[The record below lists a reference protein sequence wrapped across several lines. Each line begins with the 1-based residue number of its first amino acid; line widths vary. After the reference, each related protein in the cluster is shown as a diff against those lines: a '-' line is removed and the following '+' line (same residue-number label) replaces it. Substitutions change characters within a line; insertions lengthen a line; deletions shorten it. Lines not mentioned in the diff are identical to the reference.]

1 MFEKEISFIKSLFN
15 KENIALHEPC
25 FIGNEKKYL
34 LECIDSGFVSSV
46 GEFVTRFEEA
56 LKEKTKARFV
66 IATNTGTA
74 ALHIALLANGID
86 ENCEVITQSIS
97 FVATANAIAYTGAKP
112 VFLDID
118 ENTLSLSPKALE
130 HFLENQTYQKD
141 NLSYNKTTHKPIKAC
156 VIMHT
161 FGLSAHIKAIK
172 ELCEKYHILLI
183 EDAAEA
189 LGSTYENK
197 ALGTFGKCGILSFN
211 GNKIITGGCGGAILS
226 DDENLAKLARHLST
240 TAKIPHPYEYD
251 HDRIAYN
258 YRLCNINAAIL
269 LAGLENLELFLENK
283 RELAKIYKDFFKNH
297 DKCKFIDE
305 KSNEKSNFW
314 LNTLLFKDENL
325 RNIFLEEC
333 LKNNIFVRPVWKSL
347 PSLKAFQNCQSN
359 ELINTKKLEKRLIN
373 LPSSV
378 RIEIKRNDGCILY
391 FCHYS
396 FIFLDHIFIVKS
408 F

>member
-15 KENIALHEPC
+15 QENIALHEPC

-34 LECIDSGFVSSV
+34 LECIDNGFVSSV

-97 FVATANAIAYTGAKP
+97 FVATANAITYTGAKP

-378 RIEIKRNDGCILY
+378 RIANKKE
-391 FCHYS
+391 
-396 FIFLDHIFIVKS
+396 
-408 F
+408 

>member
-1 MFEKEISFIKSLFN
+1 MFKKEISFIKSLFN

-56 LKEKTKARFV
+56 LKEKTKTRFV

-130 HFLENQTYQKD
+130 YFLENQTYQKD
-141 NLSYNKTTHKPIKAC
+141 NLSYNKTTHKLIKAC

-378 RIEIKRNDGCILY
+378 RIANKNLGL
-391 FCHYS
+391 S
-396 FIFLDHIFIVKS
+396 
-408 F
+408 

>member
-56 LKEKTKARFV
+56 LKEKTKTRFV

-86 ENCEVITQSIS
+86 ENCEIITQSIS

-112 VFLDID
+112 IFLDID

-130 HFLENQTYQKD
+130 HFLENQTYQKN

-161 FGLSAHIKAIK
+161 FGLSAHVKAIK

-189 LGSTYENK
+189 LGSTYKNK

-226 DDENLAKLARHLST
+226 DDENLAKLVRHLST

-251 HDRIAYN
+251 HDRVAYN
-258 YRLCNINAAIL
+258 YRLCNVNAAIL

-297 DKCKFIDE
+297 NKCKFIDE

-347 PSLKAFQNCQSN
+347 PSLKAFQNCQSDD
-359 ELINTKKLEKRLIN
+359 LLNTKNLEKRLVN

-378 RIEIKRNDGCILY
+378 RIKE
-391 FCHYS
+391 
-396 FIFLDHIFIVKS
+396 
-408 F
+408 

>member
-15 KENIALHEPC
+15 KKNIALHEPC

-34 LECIDSGFVSSV
+34 LECIDSGFISSV

-112 VFLDID
+112 IFLDID

-141 NLSYNKTTHKPIKAC
+141 NLSYNKTTHKLIKAC

-258 YRLCNINAAIL
+258 YRICNINAAIL

-378 RIEIKRNDGCILY
+378 RITNKNLGL
-391 FCHYS
+391 S
-396 FIFLDHIFIVKS
+396 
-408 F
+408 

>member
-56 LKEKTKARFV
+56 LKEKTKTRFV

-74 ALHIALLANGID
+74 ALHIALLANDID

-141 NLSYNKTTHKPIKAC
+141 NLSYNKTTHKLIKAC

-333 LKNNIFVRPVWKSL
+333 LKNNIFVRPIWKSL

-359 ELINTKKLEKRLIN
+359 ELINTKNLEKRLVN

-378 RIEIKRNDGCILY
+378 RIANKKE
-391 FCHYS
+391 
-396 FIFLDHIFIVKS
+396 
-408 F
+408 

>member
-1 MFEKEISFIKSLFN
+1 MFKKEISFIKSLFN

-197 ALGTFGKCGILSFN
+197 TLGTFGKCGILSFN

-373 LPSSV
+373 LPSSI
-378 RIEIKRNDGCILY
+378 RIANKKE
-391 FCHYS
+391 
-396 FIFLDHIFIVKS
+396 
-408 F
+408 

>member
-197 ALGTFGKCGILSFN
+197 TLGTFGKCGILSFN

-269 LAGLENLELFLENK
+269 FAGLENLELFLENK

-314 LNTLLFKDENL
+314 LNTLLFKNENL

-378 RIEIKRNDGCILY
+378 RIK
-391 FCHYS
+391 
-396 FIFLDHIFIVKS
+396 K
-408 F
+408 

>member
-1 MFEKEISFIKSLFN
+1 MFKKEISFIKSLFN

-34 LECIDSGFVSSV
+34 LECIDSGFVSSM

-269 LAGLENLELFLENK
+269 FAGLENLELFLENK

-314 LNTLLFKDENL
+314 LNTLLFKNENL

-378 RIEIKRNDGCILY
+378 RIANKKE
-391 FCHYS
+391 
-396 FIFLDHIFIVKS
+396 
-408 F
+408 

>member
-1 MFEKEISFIKSLFN
+1 MFKKEISFIKSLFN

-141 NLSYNKTTHKPIKAC
+141 NLSYNKTTHKLIKAC

-314 LNTLLFKDENL
+314 LNTLLFKNENL

-359 ELINTKKLEKRLIN
+359 ELINTKKLEKRLVN

-378 RIEIKRNDGCILY
+378 RIK
-391 FCHYS
+391 
-396 FIFLDHIFIVKS
+396 K
-408 F
+408 

>member
-161 FGLSAHIKAIK
+161 FGLSTHIKAIK

-240 TAKIPHPYEYD
+240 TAKISHPYEYD

-378 RIEIKRNDGCILY
+378 RIANKKE
-391 FCHYS
+391 
-396 FIFLDHIFIVKS
+396 
-408 F
+408 

>member
-1 MFEKEISFIKSLFN
+1 MFKKEISFIKSLFN

-34 LECIDSGFVSSV
+34 LECINSGFVSSV

-240 TAKIPHPYEYD
+240 TAKISHPYEYD

-305 KSNEKSNFW
+305 KSNERSNFW
-314 LNTLLFKDENL
+314 LNTLLFKNENL
-325 RNIFLEEC
+325 RNIFLEEG

-359 ELINTKKLEKRLIN
+359 ELINTKNLEKRLVN

-378 RIEIKRNDGCILY
+378 RIANKKE
-391 FCHYS
+391 
-396 FIFLDHIFIVKS
+396 
-408 F
+408 

>member
-56 LKEKTKARFV
+56 LKEKTKTRFV

-74 ALHIALLANGID
+74 ALHIALLANDID

-141 NLSYNKTTHKPIKAC
+141 NLSYNKTTHKLIKAC

-269 LAGLENLELFLENK
+269 FAGLENLELFLENK

-314 LNTLLFKDENL
+314 LNTLLFKNENL

-378 RIEIKRNDGCILY
+378 RIANKKE
-391 FCHYS
+391 
-396 FIFLDHIFIVKS
+396 
-408 F
+408 

>member
-1 MFEKEISFIKSLFN
+1 MFKKEISFIKSLFN

-141 NLSYNKTTHKPIKAC
+141 NLSYNKTTHKLIKAC

-269 LAGLENLELFLENK
+269 FAGLENLELFLENK

-359 ELINTKKLEKRLIN
+359 ELINTKNLEKRLVN

-378 RIEIKRNDGCILY
+378 RIANKKE
-391 FCHYS
+391 
-396 FIFLDHIFIVKS
+396 
-408 F
+408 

>member
-226 DDENLAKLARHLST
+226 NDENIAKIARHLST
-240 TAKIPHPYEYD
+240 TARIPHAYEYD
-251 HDRIAYN
+251 HDAIGYN

-269 LAGLENLELFLENK
+269 LAGLENLEFFLENK
-283 RELAKIYKDFFKNH
+283 RELAKIYKEFFKDN
-297 DKCKFIDE
+297 DKCEFMDE
-305 KSNEKSNFW
+305 KADEKSNFW

-378 RIEIKRNDGCILY
+378 RIANKKE
-391 FCHYS
+391 
-396 FIFLDHIFIVKS
+396 
-408 F
+408 

>member
-74 ALHIALLANGID
+74 ALHIALLANNID

-112 VFLDID
+112 IFLDID

-130 HFLENQTYQKD
+130 HFLENETYQKN

-156 VIMHT
+156 IIMHT
-161 FGLSAHIKAIK
+161 FGLSAHIKALK

-226 DDENLAKLARHLST
+226 DDENLAKLAKHLST

-258 YRLCNINAAIL
+258 YRLCNVNAAIL
-269 LAGLENLELFLENK
+269 LAGFENLEFFLENK

-297 DKCKFIDE
+297 DKCEFIDE

-325 RNIFLEEC
+325 RDIFLKEC
-333 LKNNIFVRPVWKSL
+333 LENKIFSRPIWKSL
-347 PSLKAFQNCQSN
+347 PSLKAFQNCQSD
-359 ELINTKKLEKRLIN
+359 ELINTKNLEKRLVN

-378 RIEIKRNDGCILY
+378 RRK
-391 FCHYS
+391 
-396 FIFLDHIFIVKS
+396 
-408 F
+408 

>member
-378 RIEIKRNDGCILY
+378 RIANK
-391 FCHYS
+391 
-396 FIFLDHIFIVKS
+396 
-408 F
+408 

>member
-130 HFLENQTYQKD
+130 HFLENETYQKD
-141 NLSYNKTTHKPIKAC
+141 NLSYNKTTHKAIKAC
-156 VIMHT
+156 IIMHT

-378 RIEIKRNDGCILY
+378 RIANKKE
-391 FCHYS
+391 
-396 FIFLDHIFIVKS
+396 
-408 F
+408 

>member
-1 MFEKEISFIKSLFN
+1 MFKKEISFIKSLFN

-130 HFLENQTYQKD
+130 YFLENQTYQKD

-305 KSNEKSNFW
+305 KSNERSNFW
-314 LNTLLFKDENL
+314 LNTLLFKNENL

-378 RIEIKRNDGCILY
+378 RIANKKE
-391 FCHYS
+391 
-396 FIFLDHIFIVKS
+396 
-408 F
+408 

>member
-56 LKEKTKARFV
+56 LKEKTKTRFV

-226 DDENLAKLARHLST
+226 DDENLAKLAKHLST

-314 LNTLLFKDENL
+314 LNTLLFKNENL

-333 LKNNIFVRPVWKSL
+333 LKNNIFVRPIWKSL
-347 PSLKAFQNCQSN
+347 PSLKAFQNCQSD
-359 ELINTKKLEKRLIN
+359 ELINTKNLEKRLVN

-378 RIEIKRNDGCILY
+378 RRN
-391 FCHYS
+391 
-396 FIFLDHIFIVKS
+396 
-408 F
+408 

>member
-56 LKEKTKARFV
+56 LKEKTKTRFV

-141 NLSYNKTTHKPIKAC
+141 NFSYNKTTHKLIKAC

-226 DDENLAKLARHLST
+226 DDENLAKLVRHLST

-269 LAGLENLELFLENK
+269 FAGLENLELFLENK

-305 KSNEKSNFW
+305 KSNERSNFW
-314 LNTLLFKDENL
+314 LNTLLFKNENL

-378 RIEIKRNDGCILY
+378 RIANKKE
-391 FCHYS
+391 
-396 FIFLDHIFIVKS
+396 
-408 F
+408 

>member
-1 MFEKEISFIKSLFN
+1 MFKKEISFIKSLFN

-141 NLSYNKTTHKPIKAC
+141 NLSYNKTTHKLIKAC

-314 LNTLLFKDENL
+314 LNTLLFKNENL

-359 ELINTKKLEKRLIN
+359 ELINTKKLEKRLIS

-378 RIEIKRNDGCILY
+378 RITNKNLGL
-391 FCHYS
+391 S
-396 FIFLDHIFIVKS
+396 
-408 F
+408 

>member
-1 MFEKEISFIKSLFN
+1 MFEKELSFIKSLFN

-25 FIGNEKKYL
+25 FIGNERKYL

-197 ALGTFGKCGILSFN
+197 TLGTFGKCGILSFN

-269 LAGLENLELFLENK
+269 LAGIENLELFLENK
-283 RELAKIYKDFFKNH
+283 RELAKIYKNFFKNH
-297 DKCKFIDE
+297 DKCEFIDE
-305 KSNEKSNFW
+305 KNNEKSNFW

-333 LKNNIFVRPVWKSL
+333 LKNNISIRPVWKSL
-347 PSLKAFQNCQSN
+347 PSLKAFQNCQSD
-359 ELINTKKLEKRLIN
+359 ELINTKNLEKRLVN

-378 RIEIKRNDGCILY
+378 RRK
-391 FCHYS
+391 
-396 FIFLDHIFIVKS
+396 
-408 F
+408 

>member
-1 MFEKEISFIKSLFN
+1 MFKKEISFIKSLFN

-141 NLSYNKTTHKPIKAC
+141 NLSYNKTTHKLIKAC
-156 VIMHT
+156 IIMHT

-333 LKNNIFVRPVWKSL
+333 LKNNIFVRPIWKSL

-359 ELINTKKLEKRLIN
+359 ELINTKNLEKRLVN

-378 RIEIKRNDGCILY
+378 RIK
-391 FCHYS
+391 
-396 FIFLDHIFIVKS
+396 K
-408 F
+408 

>member
-1 MFEKEISFIKSLFN
+1 MFKKEISFIKSLFN
-15 KENIALHEPC
+15 KKNIALHEPC

-74 ALHIALLANGID
+74 ALHIALLANDID

-378 RIEIKRNDGCILY
+378 RIANKKE
-391 FCHYS
+391 
-396 FIFLDHIFIVKS
+396 
-408 F
+408 

>member
-97 FVATANAIAYTGAKP
+97 FIATANAIAYTGAKP

-378 RIEIKRNDGCILY
+378 RIANKKE
-391 FCHYS
+391 
-396 FIFLDHIFIVKS
+396 
-408 F
+408 

>member
-1 MFEKEISFIKSLFN
+1 MFKKEISFIKSLFN

-141 NLSYNKTTHKPIKAC
+141 NLSYNKTTHKLIKAC

-226 DDENLAKLARHLST
+226 DDENLAKLARHVST

-378 RIEIKRNDGCILY
+378 RIANKNLGL
-391 FCHYS
+391 S
-396 FIFLDHIFIVKS
+396 
-408 F
+408 

>member
-1 MFEKEISFIKSLFN
+1 MFKKEISFIKSLFN

-141 NLSYNKTTHKPIKAC
+141 NFSYNKTTHKLIKAC

-226 DDENLAKLARHLST
+226 DDENLAKLAKHLST

-378 RIEIKRNDGCILY
+378 RRN
-391 FCHYS
+391 
-396 FIFLDHIFIVKS
+396 
-408 F
+408 

>member
-56 LKEKTKARFV
+56 LKEKTKTRFV

-333 LKNNIFVRPVWKSL
+333 LKNNIFVRPIWKSL

-378 RIEIKRNDGCILY
+378 RIANKKE
-391 FCHYS
+391 
-396 FIFLDHIFIVKS
+396 
-408 F
+408 

>member
-1 MFEKEISFIKSLFN
+1 MFKKEISFIKSLFN

-56 LKEKTKARFV
+56 LKEKTKARFA

-347 PSLKAFQNCQSN
+347 PSLKAFQNRQSN

-378 RIEIKRNDGCILY
+378 RIK
-391 FCHYS
+391 
-396 FIFLDHIFIVKS
+396 K
-408 F
+408 

>member
-1 MFEKEISFIKSLFN
+1 MFKKEISFIKSLFN

-56 LKEKTKARFV
+56 LKEKTKARFA

-141 NLSYNKTTHKPIKAC
+141 NLNYNKTTHKLIKAC

-378 RIEIKRNDGCILY
+378 RIK
-391 FCHYS
+391 
-396 FIFLDHIFIVKS
+396 K
-408 F
+408 

>member
-56 LKEKTKARFV
+56 LKEKTKTRFV

-141 NLSYNKTTHKPIKAC
+141 NLSYNKTTHKLIKAC

-305 KSNEKSNFW
+305 KNNEKSNEKSNFW

-378 RIEIKRNDGCILY
+378 RIK
-391 FCHYS
+391 
-396 FIFLDHIFIVKS
+396 K
-408 F
+408 

>member
-34 LECIDSGFVSSV
+34 LECIDNGFVSSV

-141 NLSYNKTTHKPIKAC
+141 NLSYNKTTHKLIKAC

-226 DDENLAKLARHLST
+226 DDENLAKLVRHLST

-269 LAGLENLELFLENK
+269 FAGLENLELFLENK

-305 KSNEKSNFW
+305 KSNERSNFW
-314 LNTLLFKDENL
+314 LNTLLFKNENL

-378 RIEIKRNDGCILY
+378 RIANKKE
-391 FCHYS
+391 
-396 FIFLDHIFIVKS
+396 
-408 F
+408 

>member
-251 HDRIAYN
+251 HDMIAYN
-258 YRLCNINAAIL
+258 YRLCNVNAAIL
-269 LAGLENLELFLENK
+269 LAGLENLEPFLENK

-297 DKCKFIDE
+297 DKCEFIDE

-314 LNTLLFKDENL
+314 LNTLLFKNENL

-378 RIEIKRNDGCILY
+378 RIANKKE
-391 FCHYS
+391 
-396 FIFLDHIFIVKS
+396 
-408 F
+408 

>member
-1 MFEKEISFIKSLFN
+1 MFKKEISFIKSLFN

-240 TAKIPHPYEYD
+240 TAKILHPYEYD

-378 RIEIKRNDGCILY
+378 RIANKNLGL
-391 FCHYS
+391 S
-396 FIFLDHIFIVKS
+396 
-408 F
+408 

>member
-56 LKEKTKARFV
+56 LKEKTKTRFV

-141 NLSYNKTTHKPIKAC
+141 NLSYNKTTHKLIKAC

-314 LNTLLFKDENL
+314 LNTLLFKNENL

-378 RIEIKRNDGCILY
+378 RIANKKE
-391 FCHYS
+391 
-396 FIFLDHIFIVKS
+396 
-408 F
+408 

>member
-141 NLSYNKTTHKPIKAC
+141 NFSYNKTTHKLIKAC

-378 RIEIKRNDGCILY
+378 RRN
-391 FCHYS
+391 
-396 FIFLDHIFIVKS
+396 
-408 F
+408 

>member
-86 ENCEVITQSIS
+86 KNCEVITQSIS

-378 RIEIKRNDGCILY
+378 RIANKKE
-391 FCHYS
+391 
-396 FIFLDHIFIVKS
+396 
-408 F
+408 

>member
-15 KENIALHEPC
+15 QENIALHEPC

-34 LECIDSGFVSSV
+34 LECIDNGFVSSV

-56 LKEKTKARFV
+56 LKEKTKARFI

-333 LKNNIFVRPVWKSL
+333 LKNNIFVRPIWKSL

-359 ELINTKKLEKRLIN
+359 ELINTKNLEKRLVN

-378 RIEIKRNDGCILY
+378 RIANKKE
-391 FCHYS
+391 
-396 FIFLDHIFIVKS
+396 
-408 F
+408 

>member
-34 LECIDSGFVSSV
+34 LECIDNGFVSSV

-74 ALHIALLANGID
+74 ALHIALLANSID

-161 FGLSAHIKAIK
+161 FGLSAHIKALK
-172 ELCEKYHILLI
+172 ELCEKYRILLI

-251 HDRIAYN
+251 HDMIAYN
-258 YRLCNINAAIL
+258 YRLCNVNAAIL
-269 LAGLENLELFLENK
+269 LAGLENLEPFLENK

-297 DKCKFIDE
+297 DKCEFIDE

-347 PSLKAFQNCQSN
+347 PSLKAFQDCQSD
-359 ELINTKKLEKRLIN
+359 ELINTKNLEKRLVN

-378 RIEIKRNDGCILY
+378 RIANKKE
-391 FCHYS
+391 
-396 FIFLDHIFIVKS
+396 
-408 F
+408 

>member
-15 KENIALHEPC
+15 QENIALHEPC

-34 LECIDSGFVSSV
+34 LECIDNGFVSSV

-333 LKNNIFVRPVWKSL
+333 LKNNIFVRPIWKSL

-378 RIEIKRNDGCILY
+378 RGMMRCKI
-391 FCHYS
+391 
-396 FIFLDHIFIVKS
+396 
-408 F
+408 